1 LSIFIRKGTMN
12 RLDTYPEPVRKN
24 ILREYRDLIRTCK
37 SEYDA
42 SSMKLIR
49 ESFEFL
55 LNHQAVNQ
63 TVHSVPLVEYATGF
77 ARMAVKDLGLDA
89 LGVSASLI
97 FHCVEYQKISPEQ
110 VAKEVGKRCASIVEE
125 LVRIGN
131 LDTTTTH
138 GQAENMRNL
147 ILTLAS
153 DFRVILV
160 KIAERLFLMRQL
172 ELVKEEEQINNALEA
187 RFIYSPLAHRLGL
200 YNVMSEMEDIAMSV
214 LDKEA
219 YESITQKLKASKSR
233 RDKFIREF
241 IQPLQEQLEKERF
254 KVEIKGRPK
263 AISSIWRKM
272 QQQKVEFE
280 EVYDK
285 FAIRVIIDTP
295 MKKEKA
301 DCWRAYSI
309 ITDYYQPNPERL
321 RDWLSAPKS
330 NGYESLHTTVVVP
343 GGEWV
348 EVQIRTRRM
357 NEIAER
363 GLAAHWKYKGIK
375 GQAGIDQWIEKVRET
390 LESADMDAANLME
403 DLKLSQYSKEIFV
416 FTPQGDLKK
425 FPENATVL
433 DFAFDIHS
441 EVGATCVGAK
451 VNGKNVPIRYT
462 LKNGDKVEILRSK
475 NQKPKMDWLN
485 FVVTSKAKGKIKQAM
500 KEQKL
505 KESEHGKEI
514 LKRRFRNWKVEFDDS
529 SIRNIIRHFKYRDAI
544 DLYYNVATEKIDL
557 LQIKEFLT
565 STEKP
570 SEVKPEPIDE
580 EALER
585 LVNAASKDT
594 GDFLLIDEKLANVE
608 YKLAPCC
615 NPIHGD
621 AIFGFVTI
629 SSGITIHRMN
639 CPNAHQLISRYGYRV
654 VKARWDKAGKDTFFQ
669 VSLQVT
675 GLDDLGIVSN
685 ITDVISKDLQ
695 VNMRSISIES
705 HDGMFEGSLT
715 LFVKDTQHLEALIRK
730 LRKVKGVMNIRR
742 QDR

>member
-1 LSIFIRKGTMN
+1 ME
-12 RLDTYPEPVRKN
+12 RLEKYSEPVRRT
-24 ILREYRDLIRTCK
+24 IVSQFRGLLRTCG

-42 SSMKLIR
+42 ASLQQIR
-49 ESFEFL
+49 RSFEFM
-55 LNHQAVNQ
+55 LNHDGGKLPIHG
-63 TVHSVPLVEYATGF
+63 TPMVEYSTRL
-77 ARMAVKDLGLDA
+77 ARMAVSELGLDA
-89 LGVSASLI
+89 LGVSASLV
-97 FHCVEYQKISPEQ
+97 FHCVEMNHVPLEK
-110 VAKEVGKRCASIVEE
+110 VKKELGERTASIVEE
-125 LVRIGN
+125 LVRIGE
-131 LDTTTTH
+131 LDTLTST

-153 DFRVILV
+153 DFRVIMV
-160 KIAERLFLMRQL
+160 RIADRLHLMRQMEIL
-172 ELVKEEEQINNALEA
+172 PEEERIRYALEA

-214 LDKEA
+214 LEKEA
-219 YESITQKLKASKSR
+219 FESISQKLKASKAR

-241 IQPLQEQLEKERF
+241 IQPIREQLEKDRF
-254 KVEIKGRPK
+254 KVEILGRPK

-272 QQQKVEFE
+272 QKQKVDFE

-295 MKKEKA
+295 VKKEKA
-301 DCWRAYSI
+301 DCWRVYSV
-309 ITDYYQPNPERL
+309 ITDHYQPNPERL
-321 RDWLSAPKS
+321 RDWISAPKS

-357 NEIAER
+357 NEIAEK

-375 GQAGIDQWIEKVRET
+375 GQAGIDQWIQKVRET
-390 LESADMDAANLME
+390 LESAEGDAANLME

-433 DFAFDIHS
+433 DFAYDIHT

-451 VNGKNVPIRYT
+451 VNGKNVPIRHP

-475 NQKPKMDWLN
+475 NQKPKMDWQN
-485 FVVTSKAKGKIKQAM
+485 FVVTSKAKAKIRLAL
-500 KEQKL
+500 KEEKL
-505 KESEHGKEI
+505 KEAEHGKEI

-529 SIRNIIRHFKYRDAI
+529 SIRKIIRHYKYRDAI
-544 DLYYNVATEKIDL
+544 DLYYDVATEKVDL
-557 LQIKEFLT
+557 LQIKEILT
-565 STEKP
+565 SVEKP
-570 SEVKPEPIDE
+570 SEAKPEKIDE

-585 LVNAASKDT
+585 LISNAAQET
-594 GDFLLIDEKLANVE
+594 GNFLVIDEKLANVE

-639 CPNAHQLISRYGYRV
+639 CPNAHQLLSRYGYRV
-654 VKARWDKAGKDTFFQ
+654 VKARWAKAGKDTFFP
-669 VSLQVT
+669 VTLQVT

-685 ITDVISKDLQ
+685 ISDVISKDLQ
-695 VNMRSISIES
+695 VNMRSISIDS
-705 HDGMFEGSLT
+705 HDGLFEGSIT
-715 LFVKDTQHLEALIRK
+715 LFVKDTQHLDALIRK

-742 QDR
+742 LER